1 MNDTEHSTSD
11 QGILTFRRGRA
22 VNERLTGLA
31 AELAQVIGTDALIDL
46 LTKRGG
52 TTLIIPMN
60 AAGSALAA
68 LVGDAAADQ
77 LVEFY
82 GTGPLLLP
90 CAHLRGAG
98 GRRARAARMLRNGA
112 SLSETAMACDISS
125 RSAMNYR
132 RALRDA
138 GLLPLTAHHAEP
150 PKETPQ

>member
-1 MNDTEHSTSD
+1 MNDTEHSMSD
-11 QGILTFRRGRA
+11 HGILTFRRGRV
-22 VNERLTGLA
+22 VNEALTGLA
-31 AELAQVIGTDALIDL
+31 AELDEVIGTDALIDL

-52 TTLIIPMN
+52 TTLFIPMSATDSVLAELIGES
-60 AAGSALAA
+60 AAE
-68 LVGDAAADQ
+68 Q
-77 LVEFY
+77 LIDFY

-125 RSAMNYR
+125 RSATNYR

-138 GLLPLTAHHAEP
+138 GLLPPNAPEGEP
-150 PKETPQ
+150 TKETPK